1 MSSQQAIVLDKADS
15 VAVALADFAPGD
27 EVAVRLVEQ
36 TLTLNVLEAVPFG
49 HKVAIRSIAKGEAII
64 KYGEVIGRTKAGIL
78 EGQHVHVHNIESLRG
93 RGDLK

>member
-64 KYGEVIGRTKAGIL
+64 KYGEVIGGATADIPAGAWVHTHNLETRRARKA
-78 EGQHVHVHNIESLRG
+78 VS
-93 RGDLK
+93 